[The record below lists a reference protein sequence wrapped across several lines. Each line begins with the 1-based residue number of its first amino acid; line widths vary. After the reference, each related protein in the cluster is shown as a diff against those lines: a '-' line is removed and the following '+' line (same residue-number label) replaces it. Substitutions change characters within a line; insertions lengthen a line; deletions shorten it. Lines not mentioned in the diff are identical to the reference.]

1 MKKIFTLSISV
12 LFGLHTAFA
21 QCTPDAS
28 ITVPNIYNPEG
39 TTEVVSGL
47 DTLFFLPPATPD
59 MSYEAVFNM
68 LVPTDT
74 LVDLTDFGVPGGVLT
89 VALIDLSLTGIEGL
103 PEGFTYSCDN
113 AECAWP
119 PLVPGCIAI
128 TGFPTLDQVGEYP
141 LTVLIDATGDVP
153 FFGEITLPIPLEN
166 YVLSI
171 LPLGLEDGLQSFAF
185 EILNVSPNPFSKETK
200 FVVSTADAKQVR
212 LQVYDILGNKI
223 VDTFYPCDSKSY
235 TEIYFSA
242 DNLQSGLYMY
252 TLSNGK
258 NVETGRLIVNK

>member
-1 MKKIFTLSISV
+1 MKKLFTLSISV

-39 TTEVVSGL
+39 TIEVVNGF
-47 DTLFFLPPATPD
+47 DTLFILPPATPD
-59 MSYEAVFNM
+59 VSYEAIFNM

-74 LVDLTDFGVPGGVLT
+74 LVDLADFGLSGVMTVPLINLVVTGV
-89 VALIDLSLTGIEGL
+89 DGL

-113 AECAWP
+113 AECSWGP
-119 PLVPGCIAI
+119 MVPGCLAV
-128 TGFPTLDQVGEYP
+128 TGLPTMDQVGEYP

-153 FFGEITLPIPLEN
+153 FFGEMTFPIPLEN

-171 LPLGLEDGLQSFAF
+171 QPLGLEDGVPNYSF
-185 EILNVSPNPFSKETK
+185 EIVNVSPNPFAKQTK
-200 FVVSTADAKQVR
+200 FTVSTADAEQVF
-212 LQVYDILGNKI
+212 LQVYDLLGNK
-223 VDTFYPCDSKSY
+223 VADTSYPCAANS
-235 TEIYFSA
+235 TMEIYFSA
-242 DNLQSGLYMY
+242 DNIRNGLYMY

-258 NVETGRLIVNK
+258 DVQTGRFIVNK